1 MKIISVIITIEI
13 VEGIS
18 SSPHYSVEFIE
29 VEHSISISVSFF
41 KHFLEFVIWNF
52 LSDLSCDSFQIFEGD
67 FVEVILIEEFEDF
80 KDFLFGISGSLN
92 KREVTMR
99 TVMTFKN

>member
-1 MKIISVIITIEI
+1 MKIISVIITVEI
-13 VEGIS
+13 VKRIS
-18 SSPHYSVEFIE
+18 SSSHYSVEFIE

-41 KHFLEFVIWNF
+41 EHFFEFIIWNF
-52 LSDLSCDSFQIFEGD
+52 FSDFSGDSFQIFEGD

-92 KREVTMR
+92 KS
-99 TVMTFKN
+99 